1 MPYVH
6 YPLGSYL
13 VEAGLITPAQVEVIL
28 NDQRIM
34 ENMRFGDVL
43 VARGWIKQQ
52 TLEYLIRKIVEPE
65 RQIAKAMQEAEHQKH
80 QQKNWSKDFE
90 TSSTSFSVS
99 QWESRREPQKE
110 SQNAQSAKSTWG
122 NDRKALPSLPSDDG
136 VSWVG

>member
-1 MPYVH
+1 MPYEH
-6 YPLGSYL
+6 HPLGSYL

-34 ENMRFGDVL
+34 GNMRFGDVL

-65 RQIAKAMQEAEHQKH
+65 QQLAKAMQEVEHQKH
-80 QQKNWSKDFE
+80 QQKNWSNALE
-90 TSSTSFSVS
+90 TSSTSSSVS
-99 QWESRREPQKE
+99 QWESRRE

>member
-1 MPYVH
+1 MPYEH
-6 YPLGSYL
+6 HPLGSYL

-65 RQIAKAMQEAEHQKH
+65 RQIVKAMQEAEHQKH
-80 QQKNWSKDFE
+80 QQKNWSKALA
-90 TSSTSFSVS
+90 TSSTSPSVPR
-99 QWESRREPQKE
+99 WELQRE
-110 SQNAQSAKSTWG
+110 SQNPQSAKSTWG
-122 NDRKALPSLPSDDG
+122 NDRKALPSLPSEDG